1 MISLNKKYL
10 TSIAD
15 LNEEEILN
23 LILYAIEL
31 KKNRHNCN
39 NNLEKQALTG
49 KTLALMFEKPSTRT
63 RLSFETAMF
72 QLGGNTIYLNS
83 NDLQLSRGESI
94 QDTAKT
100 ISLYV
105 DCLVARVYSHETIVQ
120 LAQNCKIPVINGL
133 SDLYHPCQILADLMT
148 ILEYKKSFGGLTL
161 SWIGDGNNV
170 CNDLLIGC
178 AKMGVNIKAAIPE
191 GYDPPLEILKLVT
204 QESKLKG
211 SEFTILRD
219 PIEAVKNTDIVVTD
233 TFVSIGKEKEDEKRR
248 STFIP
253 KYQVNGKLMSYS
265 KDDAIFMHCLPAKRG
280 QEVTSEV
287 IDGSKSVVWDEAE
300 NRLHVQ
306 KSLLT
311 SILSY

>member
-1 MISLNKKYL
+1 MILLNKKYL

-15 LNEEEILN
+15 LSEEEILN
-23 LILYAIEL
+23 LISYAIEL
-31 KKNRHNCN
+31 KKNRNHGN
-39 NNLEKQALTG
+39 NNVEKQSLAG
-49 KTLALMFEKPSTRT
+49 KSLALMFEKPSTRT

-105 DCLVARVYSHETIVQ
+105 DCLVARVYSHKTIVE

-148 ILEYKKSFGGLTL
+148 ILEYKKSFRGLTL

-178 AKMGVNIKAAIPE
+178 AKMGLNIKAAIPE
-191 GYDPPLEILKLVT
+191 GYDPPLEILKIVT
-204 QESKLKG
+204 LESKLKATD
-211 SEFTILRD
+211 FTILRD

-248 STFIP
+248 STFVP
-253 KYQVNGKLMSYS
+253 KYQVNDKLMSYS

-306 KSLLT
+306 KSLLQ
-311 SILSY
+311 SFLS

>member
-1 MISLNKKYL
+1 MISLIKKYL

-15 LNEEEILN
+15 LTEKEIQS
-23 LILYAIEL
+23 LIEDAI
-31 KKNRHNCN
+31 KSKTKGNSN
-39 NNLEKQALTG
+39 NVQKPLTG

-105 DCLVARVYSHETIVQ
+105 DCLVARVYSHKTIVE

-148 ILEYKKSFGGLTL
+148 ILEYKKSFRGLTL

-178 AKMGVNIKAAIPE
+178 AKMGLNIKAAIPE
-191 GYDPPLEILKLVT
+191 GYDPPLEILKIVT
-204 QESKLKG
+204 LESKLKATD
-211 SEFTILRD
+211 FTILRD
-219 PIEAVKNTDIVVTD
+219 PIEAVKNADIVVTD

-253 KYQVNGKLMSYS
+253 KYQVNDKLMSYS

-306 KSLLT
+306 KSLLQ
-311 SILSY
+311 SFLS

>member
-1 MISLNKKYL
+1 MILLNKKYL

-15 LNEEEILN
+15 LSEEEILN
-23 LILYAIEL
+23 LISYAIEL
-31 KKNRHNCN
+31 KKNRNHGN
-39 NNLEKQALTG
+39 NNVEKQSLAG
-49 KTLALMFEKPSTRT
+49 KSLALMFEKPSTRT

-105 DCLVARVYSHETIVQ
+105 DCLVARVYSHKTIVE

-148 ILEYKKSFGGLTL
+148 ILEYKKSFRGLTL

-178 AKMGVNIKAAIPE
+178 AKMGLNIKAAIPE
-191 GYDPPLEILKLVT
+191 GYDPPLEILKIVT
-204 QESKLKG
+204 QESKLKATD
-211 SEFTILRD
+211 FTILRD
-219 PIEAVKNTDIVVTD
+219 PIEAVKNADIVVTD

-253 KYQVNGKLMSYS
+253 KYQVNDKLMSYS

-306 KSLLT
+306 KSLLQ
-311 SILSY
+311 SFLS

>member
-1 MISLNKKYL
+1 MISLSKKYL
-10 TSIAD
+10 TSIED
-15 LNEEEILN
+15 LTIEEILN
-23 LILYAIEL
+23 LIEHAIEF
-31 KKNRHNCN
+31 KKNKDENRSNQS
-39 NNLEKQALTG
+39 LSG
-49 KTLALMFEKPSTRT
+49 KTLALMFEKASTRT

-94 QDTAKT
+94 KDTART

-105 DCLVARVYSHETIVQ
+105 DCLVARVYSHNTILELV
-120 LAQNCKIPVINGL
+120 QNCKIPVINGL

-148 ILEYKKSFGGLTL
+148 ILEHKKSFEDLTL
-161 SWIGDGNNV
+161 AWVGDGNNV

-178 AKMGVNIKAAIPE
+178 AKMGININAAIPQSYE
-191 GYDPPLEILKLVT
+191 PPQPILDLVT
-204 QESKLKG
+204 KVSKLNKSG
-211 SEFTILRD
+211 FTIVRE
-219 PIEAVKNTDIVVTD
+219 PIDAVKNADVVVTD
-233 TFVSIGKEKEDEKRR
+233 TFVSIGNEKEDDKRR

-280 QEVTSEV
+280 QEVTSDV
-287 IDGSKSVVWDEAE
+287 IDGKKSVVWDEAE

-306 KSLLT
+306 KSLLAG
-311 SILSY
+311 LLG

>member
-15 LNEEEILN
+15 LSEEEILN
-23 LILYAIEL
+23 LISYAIEL
-31 KKNRHNCN
+31 KKNRHHGN
-39 NNLEKQALTG
+39 NNVEKQFLAG

-94 QDTAKT
+94 KDTAKT

-105 DCLVARVYSHETIVQ
+105 DCLVARVYSHETIVE

-148 ILEYKKSFGGLTL
+148 ILEYKKSFRGLTL

-178 AKMGVNIKAAIPE
+178 AKMGLNIKAAIPE
-191 GYDPPLEILKLVT
+191 GYDPPLEILKIVT
-204 QESKLKG
+204 QESKSKATD
-211 SEFTILRD
+211 FTIIRD

-248 STFIP
+248 STFVP

-280 QEVTSEV
+280 EEVTSEV

-306 KSLLT
+306 KSLLQ
-311 SILSY
+311 SFLS

>member
-15 LNEEEILN
+15 LSEEEILN
-23 LILYAIEL
+23 LISYAIEL
-31 KKNRHNCN
+31 KKNHHHGN
-39 NNLEKQALTG
+39 NNVNKESLAG

-105 DCLVARVYSHETIVQ
+105 DCLVARVYSHETIVE

-148 ILEYKKSFGGLTL
+148 ILEYKKSFRGLTL

-178 AKMGVNIKAAIPE
+178 AKMGLNIKAAIPE
-191 GYDPPLEILKLVT
+191 GYDPPLEILKIVT
-204 QESKLKG
+204 LESKLKATD
-211 SEFTILRD
+211 FTILRD
-219 PIEAVKNTDIVVTD
+219 PIEAVKNADIVVTD

-253 KYQVNGKLMSYS
+253 KYQVNDKLMSYS

-306 KSLLT
+306 KSLLQ
-311 SILSY
+311 SFLS

>member
-15 LNEEEILN
+15 LSEEEILN
-23 LILYAIEL
+23 LISYAIEL
-31 KKNRHNCN
+31 KKNRHHGN
-39 NNLEKQALTG
+39 NNVEKQSLAG
-49 KTLALMFEKPSTRT
+49 KSLALMFEKPSTRT

-105 DCLVARVYSHETIVQ
+105 DCLVARVYSHETIVE

-148 ILEYKKSFGGLTL
+148 ILEYKKSFRGLTL

-178 AKMGVNIKAAIPE
+178 AKMGLNIKAAIPE
-191 GYDPPLEILKLVT
+191 GYDPPLEILKIVT
-204 QESKLKG
+204 QESKSKATD
-211 SEFTILRD
+211 FTILRD

-253 KYQVNGKLMSYS
+253 KYQVNDKLMSYS

-306 KSLLT
+306 KSLLQ
-311 SILSY
+311 SFLS

>member
-15 LNEEEILN
+15 LSEEEILN
-23 LILYAIEL
+23 LISYAIEL
-31 KKNRHNCN
+31 KKNPNHGN
-39 NNLEKQALTG
+39 NNVEKQSLAG

-105 DCLVARVYSHETIVQ
+105 DCLVARVYSHKTIVE

-148 ILEYKKSFGGLTL
+148 ILEYKKSFRGLTL

-178 AKMGVNIKAAIPE
+178 AKMGLNIKAAIPE
-191 GYDPPLEILKLVT
+191 GYDPPLEILKIVT
-204 QESKLKG
+204 RESKLKATD
-211 SEFTILRD
+211 FTILRD
-219 PIEAVKNTDIVVTD
+219 PIEAVKNADIVVTD

-253 KYQVNGKLMSYS
+253 KYQVNDKLMSYS

-306 KSLLT
+306 KSLLQ
-311 SILSY
+311 SFLS

>member
-15 LNEEEILN
+15 LSEEEILN
-23 LILYAIEL
+23 LISYAIEL
-31 KKNRHNCN
+31 KKNHHHGN
-39 NNLEKQALTG
+39 NNVNKQSLAG

-105 DCLVARVYSHETIVQ
+105 DCLVARVYSHETIVE

-133 SDLYHPCQILADLMT
+133 SDLYHPCQVLADLMT
-148 ILEYKKSFGGLTL
+148 ILEYKKSFRGLTL

-178 AKMGVNIKAAIPE
+178 AKMGLNIKAAIPE
-191 GYDPPLEILKLVT
+191 GYDLPLEILKIVT
-204 QESKLKG
+204 LESKLMAT
-211 SEFTILRD
+211 EFTILRD

-306 KSLLT
+306 KSLLQ
-311 SILSY
+311 SFLS

>member
-15 LNEEEILN
+15 LSEEEILN
-23 LILYAIEL
+23 LISYAIEL
-31 KKNRHNCN
+31 KKNRHHGN
-39 NNLEKQALTG
+39 NNVEKQFLAG

-94 QDTAKT
+94 KDTAKT

-105 DCLVARVYSHETIVQ
+105 DCLVARVYSHETIVE

-148 ILEYKKSFGGLTL
+148 ILEYKKSFRGLTL

-178 AKMGVNIKAAIPE
+178 AKMGLNIKAAIPE
-191 GYDPPLEILKLVT
+191 GYDPPLEILKIVT
-204 QESKLKG
+204 QESKSKATD
-211 SEFTILRD
+211 FTILRD

-253 KYQVNGKLMSYS
+253 KYQVNDKLMSYS

-280 QEVTSEV
+280 QEVTSDV

-306 KSLLT
+306 KSLLQ
-311 SILSY
+311 SFLS

>member
-1 MISLNKKYL
+1 MISLSKKYL
-10 TSIAD
+10 TSIED
-15 LNEEEILN
+15 LTVEEILN
-23 LILYAIEL
+23 LIEHAIEF
-31 KKNRHNCN
+31 KKNKDGNSSN
-39 NNLEKQALTG
+39 QSLSG

-94 QDTAKT
+94 EDTART

-105 DCLVARVYSHETIVQ
+105 DCLVARVYSHNTILELV
-120 LAQNCKIPVINGL
+120 QNCKIPVINGL

-148 ILEYKKSFGGLTL
+148 ILEHKKSFEDLTL
-161 SWIGDGNNV
+161 AWVGDGNNV

-178 AKMGVNIKAAIPE
+178 AKMGININVAIPQSYE
-191 GYDPPLEILKLVT
+191 PPQSILDVVT
-204 QESKLKG
+204 KESKLKH
-211 SEFTILRD
+211 SRFTIVRE
-219 PIEAVKNTDIVVTD
+219 PIDAVKNADVVVTD
-233 TFVSIGKEKEDEKRR
+233 TFVSIGKEKEDEKRK

-265 KDDAIFMHCLPAKRG
+265 KDDAIFLHCLPARRG
-280 QEVTSEV
+280 QEVTSDV
-287 IDGSKSVVWDEAE
+287 IDGKKSVVWDEAE

-306 KSLLT
+306 KSLLA
-311 SILSY
+311 SLLG

>member
-15 LNEEEILN
+15 LSEEEILN
-23 LILYAIEL
+23 LISYAIEL
-31 KKNRHNCN
+31 KKNRHHGN
-39 NNLEKQALTG
+39 NNVEKQSLAG

-94 QDTAKT
+94 KDTAKT

-105 DCLVARVYSHETIVQ
+105 DCLVARVYSHETIVE

-148 ILEYKKSFGGLTL
+148 ILEYKKSFRGLTL

-178 AKMGVNIKAAIPE
+178 AKMGLNIKAAIPE
-191 GYDPPLEILKLVT
+191 GYDPPLEILKIVT
-204 QESKLKG
+204 QESKSKATD
-211 SEFTILRD
+211 FTILRD

-233 TFVSIGKEKEDEKRR
+233 TFVSIGKEKEDGKRK
-248 STFIP
+248 STFVP
-253 KYQVNGKLMSYS
+253 KYQVNSKLMSYS

-280 QEVTSEV
+280 QEVTSDV

-306 KSLLT
+306 KSLLQ
-311 SILSY
+311 SFLS

>member
-15 LNEEEILN
+15 LSEEEILN
-23 LILYAIEL
+23 LISYAIEL
-31 KKNRHNCN
+31 KKNRHHGNKN
-39 NNLEKQALTG
+39 VEKQFLAG

-94 QDTAKT
+94 KDTAKT

-105 DCLVARVYSHETIVQ
+105 DCLVARVYSHETIVE

-148 ILEYKKSFGGLTL
+148 ILEHKKSFRGLTL

-178 AKMGVNIKAAIPE
+178 AKMGLNIKAAIPE
-191 GYDPPLEILKLVT
+191 GYDPPLEILKIVT
-204 QESKLKG
+204 KESKLKATD
-211 SEFTILRD
+211 FTILRD

-233 TFVSIGKEKEDEKRR
+233 TFVSIGKEKEDGKRR

-253 KYQVNGKLMSYS
+253 RYQVNDKLMSYS

-306 KSLLT
+306 KSLLQ
-311 SILSY
+311 SFLS